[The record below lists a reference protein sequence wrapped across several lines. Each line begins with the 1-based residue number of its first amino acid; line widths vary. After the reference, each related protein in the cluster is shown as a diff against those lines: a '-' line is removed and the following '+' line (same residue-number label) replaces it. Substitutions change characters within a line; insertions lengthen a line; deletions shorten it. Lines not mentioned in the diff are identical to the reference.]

1 MNMSFK
7 KVVALSAVVGL
18 VAINVAYA
26 ATSQIGTGSIT
37 GGGTSPINYD
47 DVSLQASGTLSPIT
61 VSAIVAPTLDMTISS
76 GSLNLGT
83 LSTSAV
89 STASFN
95 VAVSTNSTN
104 GVTVG
109 VTSNTGGLV
118 TGGGDLIGFTGSVV
132 AIGAEGYN
140 LTIAGAAATAG
151 AVPTIPSSTVAT
163 ASNVNILNVTNPTQN
178 ANVTVS
184 ANAAINALTPA
195 GSYSVVHTFT
205 VTGTF

>member
-1 MNMSFK
+1 MSFK

-18 VAINVAYA
+18 VAMNVAYA

-61 VSAIVAPTLDMTISS
+61 VSATVAPTLDMTISS

-89 STASFN
+89 STTSFN

-140 LTIAGAAATAG
+140 LTVAGAAATAG

-184 ANAAINALTPA
+184 ANAAIDALTPA